1 MEANDDRSMLEDL
14 TNRFTFDMQVD
25 ARFAKFS
32 LKENPDVLQP
42 SDQYSLI
49 AAMTDGVGKCN
60 DAQDKLVDDYR
71 QCPDEYHQIRHH
83 TDTLNEPDILLSQ
96 KCCFVLTEF
105 PLEFWTQRYAGLSDN
120 CKQLQA

>member
-14 TNRFTFDMQVD
+14 TNRFTVDMQVD

-60 DAQDKLVDDYR
+60 DA
-71 QCPDEYHQIRHH
+71 
-83 TDTLNEPDILLSQ
+83 
-96 KCCFVLTEF
+96 
-105 PLEFWTQRYAGLSDN
+105 
-120 CKQLQA
+120 